1 MADSCIVCLEDLDAV
16 PDPAVHDDLQDAGEV
31 AAQATDLDL
40 PQPHPSTTTNNLAVA
55 LIKPCGHVLH
65 DECLRE
71 WSQQAN
77 SCPICRQ
84 AFNLV
89 EVLDKVGGNV
99 LSEYEVEDKKQVA
112 EFDPSAWIEDEE
124 EEEPAQPC
132 PVCGG
137 TDQEE
142 VLLLCDLCNAPY
154 HTHCIGLDRVP
165 HGHWFCLE
173 CEHHGAYERA
183 ASPSGQPLTGRL
195 GPRTTATVRR
205 ARRRTRADHWQGA
218 WSTLSRRIHD
228 VAGLDLDFSDD
239 DQHLTEYR
247 AAQRRTNNERRAFNQ
262 WQRRIN
268 IATRQ
273 GARDAFRA
281 AVPSTIRPETPVE
294 SIEESRAWSAFEK
307 AKDIDTASPNRRKR
321 KSRSVT
327 ASPSEGP
334 SVPAEP
340 ERKLKRPRTRRVLDR
355 PESAASPSASSS
367 SRPISNR
374 SGSPSTRNMND
385 TNEQPS
391 FLSSL
396 LKEVEMHHGSDDERS
411 TYSATNVS
419 APNRVTS
426 PVDYSSPAAS
436 PTSSSPYHTP
446 RAMSTTPPPHV
457 TDRSR
462 SPLRLT
468 SRIEPIFP
476 PANYSPNRSPPDKK
490 TENDHQ
496 CSSPTTE
503 IRQPRPRQRT
513 VRLPRSEDTSPVRA
527 AMSIEAKEGINKIVK
542 SALAPHWKAAAL
554 TKEQYADINR
564 DISRKLYEIAA
575 EQQSNDDSGHELGKI
590 ATTEVANAVKSLT
603 A

>member
-16 PDPAVHDDLQDAGEV
+16 PDPALHHDDLQDAGEV
-31 AAQATDLDL
+31 AAQAMDLT
-40 PQPHPSTTTNNLAVA
+40 QPHPSTTTNSLAIA
-55 LIKPCGHVLH
+55 LIKPCGHILH

-89 EVLDKVGGNV
+89 EVLDKVGGTV

-112 EFDPSAWIEDEE
+112 EFDPSAWIEEEE
-124 EEEPAQPC
+124 EEEPARPC
-132 PVCGG
+132 PICGEA
-137 TDQEE
+137 DQEE
-142 VLLLCDLCNAPY
+142 VLLLCDACDAPY
-154 HTHCIGLDRVP
+154 HTHCTGLDRVP
-165 HGHWFCLE
+165 NGHWFCME
-173 CEHHGAYERA
+173 CEHDGAYERA
-183 ASPSGQPLTGRL
+183 ASPSGTPLTGRL
-195 GPRTTATVRR
+195 GPRTLATVRR
-205 ARRRTRADHWQGA
+205 TRHRTRTDHWQGA
-218 WSTLSRRIHD
+218 WSMLSSRIHD
-228 VAGLDLDFSDD
+228 VTGLDLDFSDD
-239 DQHLTEYR
+239 DQNLASYR
-247 AAQRRTNNERRAFNQ
+247 ETQHRTANERRRFSQ

-281 AVPSTIRPETPVE
+281 AVPSSIRPETPVE
-294 SIEESRAWSAFEK
+294 SIEETRAWGAFEK
-307 AKDIDTASPNRRKR
+307 AKEIDTVSPNRRKR
-321 KSRSVT
+321 KSRSAT

-355 PESAASPSASSS
+355 PESVASPSAASS
-367 SRPISNR
+367 SRQPISNR
-374 SGSPSTRNMND
+374 SGSPTARILND
-385 TNEQPS
+385 ANGQPS

-396 LKEVEMHHGSDDERS
+396 LKEVEMNHTSDDERS
-411 TYSATNVS
+411 TFSSTTIS

-436 PTSSSPYHTP
+436 PASSSPYHTP
-446 RAMSTTPPPHV
+446 RAMSTTPPPHI
-457 TDRSR
+457 TNRSR

-476 PANYSPNRSPPDKK
+476 PANYSPNRSPPDSKS
-490 TENDHQ
+490 EHDHQ
-496 CSSPTTE
+496 CTSPTTE

-513 VRLPRSEDTSPVRA
+513 VKLPRSEDTSPVRA

-542 SALAPHWKAAAL
+542 SALAPHWKAAEL

-564 DISRKLYEIAA
+564 DISRKLYEIVA
-575 EQQSNDDSGHELGKI
+575 EQRINDDTGNELGKI
-590 ATTEVANAVKSLT
+590 ATTEVAIAVKSLT